1 MSVKPLIRPRPLL
14 LCAALLL
21 VFATAGADDRS
32 QSGMVVAAHPL
43 ATDAGVE
50 MLEAGGT
57 AIDAAIAVQAVLTLV
72 EPQSSGIGGG
82 AFMLHYDGATTDV
95 QAYDGRETAP
105 AAIESDHFLTEA
117 GAPMDFLDAVPG
129 GQSVGVP
136 GTLRMLELAHAE
148 HGELPWGSLF
158 QPAIRLA
165 EAGFEV
171 TPRLAGMLRIDLPLA
186 AFEPMAGY
194 FFPDGAPVSVG
205 MTLTN
210 PALAETLAAIADRGA
225 DVFYEGAIADAIVTT
240 VQAHGGKLTRQDMAD
255 YRAVERPPVCRSV
268 AGHSVCGMPLPSS
281 GGMTVLQILRLL
293 EIAGAENNDS
303 TRLAWTHLLLEAS
316 RLGFA
321 DRNEYLGDT
330 DFVEVPVET
339 LLSERYL
346 TGRAGLISPTQSMGK
361 ARPGLSDPDTAM
373 SGAKPINHSTSHFS
387 VLDAAGNAVSMTSS
401 VEMPFGSRLMVGG
414 FVLNNQLTDFRFDP
428 AAADGRPHPNRV
440 QPGKRPLSSMSPMI
454 ALDRDD
460 QPRLIIGSPGGTRI
474 IGYVAQRVADVLMRG
489 REIKPAIEAGNLVN
503 RNGAT
508 QVEAG
513 TEAQALAPDLEAL
526 GHEVEVETMTSGL
539 HGIERLPDEVI
550 RGAADPRRE
559 GTVGRPGPP

>member
-82 AFMLHYDGATTDV
+82 AFMLYYDGTTTDV

-105 AAIESDHFLTEA
+105 AAIESDHFLTET
-117 GAPMDFLDAVPG
+117 GALMDFLDAVPG

-136 GTLRMLELAHAE
+136 GTLRMLELAHAK

-194 FFPDGAPVSVG
+194 FFPDGAPVSAG

-303 TRLAWTHLLLEAS
+303 TRLAWAHLLLEAS

-330 DFVEVPVET
+330 DFVEVPVDT

-346 TGRAGLISPTQSMGK
+346 TERAGLISPTQSMGK
-361 ARPGLSDPDTAM
+361 ARPGLSDPDSAM

-387 VLDAAGNAVSMTSS
+387 VLDATGNAVSMTSS

-489 REIKPAIEAGNLVN
+489 REIKAAIETGNLVN

-539 HGIERLPDEVI
+539 HGIERLPDGVI